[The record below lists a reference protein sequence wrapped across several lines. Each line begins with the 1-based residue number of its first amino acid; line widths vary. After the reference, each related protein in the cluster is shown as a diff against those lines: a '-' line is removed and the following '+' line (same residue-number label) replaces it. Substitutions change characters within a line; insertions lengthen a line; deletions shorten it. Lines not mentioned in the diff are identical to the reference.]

1 MTPFRTTLKETWS
14 RLTWPDLVSTAVAAG
29 GLLATLFGFSGGPF
43 RFLKY
48 LAVLAGVYLLFRLIG
63 WWRDRLLWSLRNRLM
78 VAYLFIAV
86 VPILSIV
93 TLAVLAGR
101 ILYSQLGAYL
111 LHEDLQQ
118 RIAMIADIAEH
129 IAAAHAN
136 LPRGI
141 DEQESE
147 RVLAAQSH
155 LVHDRELPGLSI
167 VFSNDESL
175 LRKVSVARALFFA
188 GMVKESEQLYL

>member
-29 GLLATLFGFSGGPF
+29 GLLTAIFGLTGGLF

-78 VAYLFIAV
+78 VAYLFIAF

-93 TLAVLAGR
+93 TLAVLAGP
-101 ILYSQLGAYL
+101 ILYFPLGAYL
-111 LHEDLQQ
+111 L
-118 RIAMIADIAEH
+118 
-129 IAAAHAN
+129 
-136 LPRGI
+136 
-141 DEQESE
+141 
-147 RVLAAQSH
+147 
-155 LVHDRELPGLSI
+155 LVN
-167 VFSNDESL
+167 F
-175 LRKVSVARALFFA
+175 
-188 GMVKESEQLYL
+188 Q